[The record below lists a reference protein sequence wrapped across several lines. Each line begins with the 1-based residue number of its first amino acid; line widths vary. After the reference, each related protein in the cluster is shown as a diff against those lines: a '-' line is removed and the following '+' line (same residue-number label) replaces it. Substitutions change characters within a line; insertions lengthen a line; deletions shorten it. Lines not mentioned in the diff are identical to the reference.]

1 MEYISEGA
9 IDYGSNYQSARRSE
23 QPSIGNQ
30 DAVLLQ
36 RTQHVTP
43 TRHRLIHSKT
53 EEGECYFGGNIPRKE
68 KRRLGKQH
76 PKSFGQNVTPEEVE
90 IRSAKAAGRQN
101 VVTVTGAENHSS
113 HQPGG
118 PGPANQA
125 DDAGQQKERADRT
138 QMQRQ
143 EGPHPKQE
151 IEPGQRE
158 KQLRYAHQRLVN
170 PPAVVPRDDSEN
182 ASGQKRDES
191 CCDSGGDRNLASE
204 QNTGEF
210 IPPVSIGSEEQD
222 FAWLGDSEQM
232 RACFVYT
239 QELVTRTTYKE
250 ADGILVAAV
259 FFITVLR
266 TIGLIAIQCI
276 RPCIYERT

>member
-53 EEGECYFGGNIPRKE
+53 EEGECYFGGNIPRNE
-68 KRRLGKQH
+68 QRRLGKQH

-118 PGPANQA
+118 PGPAKQA
-125 DDAGQQKERADRT
+125 EYAGQQKERADRT

-170 PPAVVPRDDSEN
+170 PPAVVARDDSEN
-182 ASGQKRDES
+182 ASGEKRNES
-191 CCDSGGDRNLASE
+191 CRDSSGDRNLAAD
-204 QNTGEF
+204 QDARQF
-210 IPPVSIGSEEQD
+210 IPAITVGPKEQD
-222 FAWLGDSEQM
+222 LAWLRNSEQM
-232 RACFVYT
+232 RARFVDPKK
-239 QELVTRTTYKE
+239 LVTRPTYKE
-250 ADGILVAAV
+250 LNWIFMAAV
-259 FFITVLR
+259 FLITSLI
-266 TIGLIAIQCI
+266 TIGLIAAQPT
-276 RPCIYERT
+276 RPYVHKRT

>member
-9 IDYGSNYQSARRSE
+9 IDYGSNYQSAHRSK
-23 QPSIGNQ
+23 QPSIRNQ

-43 TRHRLIHSKT
+43 TRHRLIHSKA
-53 EEGECYFGGNIPRKE
+53 EEGERYFGGNIPRNQQ
-68 KRRLGKQH
+68 RRLGQQH
-76 PKSFGQNVTPEEVE
+76 AKRFGQNVAPEEVE
-90 IRSAKAAGRQN
+90 IRSAKAACRQN
-101 VVTVTGAENHSS
+101 VVPISRAENHSS

-118 PGPANQA
+118 PGPANQS
-125 DDAGQQKERADRT
+125 DDARQKEKRADRT

-191 CCDSGGDRNLASE
+191 CCDSGGDR
-204 QNTGEF
+204 
-210 IPPVSIGSEEQD
+210 
-222 FAWLGDSEQM
+222 
-232 RACFVYT
+232 
-239 QELVTRTTYKE
+239 
-250 ADGILVAAV
+250 
-259 FFITVLR
+259 
-266 TIGLIAIQCI
+266 
-276 RPCIYERT
+276 